1 MILCPCPVGAL
12 APRIRK
18 INSRQ
23 LAISRAIRPFDDG
36 LALWNLWRLF
46 VLKKFQAV
54 HTMSPKAGLLGML
67 AARLAGVPIRIHT
80 FTGQVWATKH
90 GLFRLLLKNLD
101 RVTARLATH
110 LLVDS
115 QSQRRFLIAE
125 KVLRNGQ
132 GLVAAKGSAV
142 GVDLKKF
149 RPNLRARKR
158 CRRRL
163 NIPPSAVLALF
174 LGRFQSDK
182 GLRELALAFRQ
193 ASGVAK
199 NLYLLLAGPDEAG
212 LTEPLKGILTTV
224 LSKVRWLGFT
234 KRPEELMAAAD
245 FLVLPSHRE
254 GFGAVI
260 IEAAACGIPSI
271 GTRIYGLTDAIV
283 EGKTGILVPP
293 GNSRALARA
302 MISLGRQHGMRQAM
316 GRAARRRAQRDFRQE
331 DVIRA
336 ILHHHEEA
344 LKET

>member
-163 NIPPSAVLALF
+163 NIPPRPSSPFFWVVSNRTKAFASLPWLSARPA
-174 LGRFQSDK
+174 
-182 GLRELALAFRQ
+182 GLR
-193 ASGVAK
+193 K
-199 NLYLLLAGPDEAG
+199 
-212 LTEPLKGILTTV
+212 T
-224 LSKVRWLGFT
+224 
-234 KRPEELMAAAD
+234 
-245 FLVLPSHRE
+245 
-254 GFGAVI
+254 
-260 IEAAACGIPSI
+260 SI
-271 GTRIYGLTDAIV
+271 CCW
-283 EGKTGILVPP
+283 P
-293 GNSRALARA
+293 ART
-302 MISLGRQHGMRQAM
+302 
-316 GRAARRRAQRDFRQE
+316 RRA
-331 DVIRA
+331 
-336 ILHHHEEA
+336 
-344 LKET
+344 